1 MRGATPSDRRR
12 ETHIDEGTTSPVV
25 AADSVRGT
33 RDGCMRNQGR
43 SIDRF
48 GSHVPAEHVISVTG
62 GWELGPG
69 LEQPM
74 DGTGACCTPLVVNV
88 GGPGLSNGNGS

>member
-12 ETHIDEGTTSPVV
+12 DTRIDEGTTSPVV

-33 RDGCMRNQGR
+33 REGCCMRNQGR

-48 GSHVPAEHVISVTG
+48 GSHVPAEHVISVTNSSSTVRTG

-69 LEQPM
+69 LDSLGLEQQDQPM
-74 DGTGACCTPLVVNV
+74 VREHAARH
-88 GGPGLSNGNGS
+88 